1 MNIAMIGTGYVGLV
15 SGTCFAEMGNRV
27 VCVDV
32 VESKIAQ
39 LKSGEIPI
47 YEPGLEELV
56 NKNYQNGN
64 LYFTTSLQEAL
75 KNCEIVFIAVGTPMG
90 EDGSADLQYVLQA
103 AKEIGETMESQLIVV
118 DKSTVPVGTAQK
130 VQVTINEALKARKKK
145 IPFGVASNPEFLK
158 EGDAINDFL
167 KPDRVVIGAEEEW
180 VKERLKELYAPFCR
194 SRDRFIVMDIKSAE
208 MTKYAANAM
217 LATKISFINEIANI
231 CEAVG
236 ANVND
241 VRVGIGSDK
250 RIGYNFIYPG
260 CGYGGSCFPK
270 DVKALSKIALENGMN
285 PKVICAVEQ
294 VNYEQKRILGKK
306 IVQHFGND
314 LSERQICVWGL
325 SFKPETDDMRE
336 ATSIVL
342 INELIAR
349 GAVVKAYDPKAMQEA
364 QQFYLKGIP
373 NILYAKNK
381 YDALENCDCLVLVTE
396 WKEFRS
402 PDFLEIK
409 ERLKTP
415 IIFDGRNQYNAK
427 RLKELGFTYYEIGV
441 QLCV

>member
-1 MNIAMIGTGYVGLV
+1 MNIAVIGTGYVGLV
-15 SGTCFAEMGNRV
+15 SGTCFAEMGNKV

-32 VESKIAQ
+32 MESKITQ

-47 YEPGLEELV
+47 YEPGLDELV
-56 NKNYQNGN
+56 RKNYQNGN
-64 LYFTTSLQEAL
+64 LHFTTSLKEAL

-90 EDGSADLQYVLQA
+90 EDGSADLQYVLNA
-103 AKEIGETMESQLIVV
+103 AKEIGVHLESQVIVV
-118 DKSTVPVGTAQK
+118 NKSTVPVGTAQK
-130 VQVTINEALKARKKK
+130 VKAVIEKSLMQRKQD

-158 EGDAINDFL
+158 EGDALNDFL
-167 KPDRVVIGAEEEW
+167 KPDRVVIGVEEDW
-180 VKERLKELYAPFCR
+180 VEERLRELYAPFCR
-194 SRDRFIVMDIKSAE
+194 NHDRLIVMDIKSAE

-250 RIGYNFIYPG
+250 RIGYSFIYPG

-270 DVKALSKIALENGMN
+270 DVKALSKIALDYGVS
-285 PKVICAVEQ
+285 PKIIHAVEQ
-294 VNYEQKRILGKK
+294 VNVEQKQVLGKK
-306 IVQHFGND
+306 IVRHFGND
-314 LSERQICVWGL
+314 LSERQICLWGL

-342 INELIAR
+342 INELVAR
-349 GAVVKAYDPKAMQEA
+349 GAVVKVYDPKAMEEA
-364 QQFYLKGIP
+364 QRFYLKEIP
-373 NILYAKNK
+373 NLLYAKNK
-381 YDALENCDCLVLVTE
+381 YDALDNCDCLVLVTE

-409 ERLKTP
+409 ERLKSP

-441 QLCV
+441 RS

>member
-1 MNIAMIGTGYVGLV
+1 MNIAVIGTGYVGLV
-15 SGTCFAEMGNRV
+15 SGTCFAEMGNKV

-32 VESKIAQ
+32 MESKITQ

-47 YEPGLEELV
+47 YEPGLDELV
-56 NKNYQNGN
+56 RKNYQNGN
-64 LYFTTSLQEAL
+64 LHFTTSLKEAL

-90 EDGSADLQYVLQA
+90 EDGSADLQYVLNA
-103 AKEIGETMESQLIVV
+103 AKEIGVHLESQVIVV
-118 DKSTVPVGTAQK
+118 NKSTVPVGTAQK
-130 VQVTINEALKARKKK
+130 VKAVIEESLMQRKQD

-158 EGDAINDFL
+158 EGDALNDFL
-167 KPDRVVIGAEEEW
+167 KPDRVVIGVEEDW
-180 VKERLKELYAPFCR
+180 VEERLRELYAPFCR
-194 SRDRFIVMDIKSAE
+194 NHDRLIVMDIKSAE

-250 RIGYNFIYPG
+250 RIGYSFIYPG

-270 DVKALSKIALENGMN
+270 DVKALSKIALDYGVS
-285 PKVICAVEQ
+285 PKIIHAVEQ
-294 VNYEQKRILGKK
+294 VNVEQKQVLGKK
-306 IVQHFGND
+306 IVRHFGND
-314 LSERQICVWGL
+314 LSERQICLWGL

-342 INELIAR
+342 INELVAR
-349 GAVVKAYDPKAMQEA
+349 GAVVKVYDPKAMEEA
-364 QQFYLKGIP
+364 QRFYLKEIP
-373 NILYAKNK
+373 NLLYAKNK
-381 YDALENCDCLVLVTE
+381 YDALDNCDCLVLVTE

-409 ERLKTP
+409 ERLKSP

-441 QLCV
+441 RS